1 MVPMSTVFAVM
12 ILFLIVGGIQTID
25 QAIDDFFSVDTL
37 ENVPSIIALILIFVC
52 IKISF
57 DNLEEKEGWEGLSK
71 IYKVLLWIF
80 LPIGAIFYYELY
92 ILDVNKNCFGWFGK
106 YVPSYLLALL
116 VSYVIVTVFFI
127 VINHT
132 REAWITSTCCVLQV
146 VAIVGIY
153 LVIANVCT
161 SSYAAGAAKQLAAD
175 EAIQYVI
182 TQPVKARYPSL
193 TGDKEKFAPTFLPLK
208 WVAADLE
215 EGDIVYSSEDI
226 GDQERILISDGEK
239 SGYVDTSCLEKC
251 EKQFHYMLVIN
262 SREENVPLYEEA
274 RWVTRFWQ
282 SSLSSGVIQYLKP
295 GESVQK
301 IGPDGGVGH
310 GLDYIKVETESG
322 VQGYLSSRYVDIV
335 KTPVIS

>member
-1 MVPMSTVFAVM
+1 MLLFPIPVIFVIV
-12 ILFLIVGGIQTID
+12 ILLAIVGGIQ
-25 QAIDDFFSVDTL
+25 AVDDFFSIDTL
-37 ENVPSIIALILIFVC
+37 ESIPSIIALILIFVC

-80 LPIGAIFYYELY
+80 LPIGAMLYYELY
-92 ILDVNKNCFGWFGK
+92 ILDVNKTCFGWLGK
-106 YVPSYLLALL
+106 YVPSYILALL
-116 VSYVIVTVFFI
+116 ASYVTVTIFFI

-146 VAIVGIY
+146 IAIVGIY
-153 LVIANVCT
+153 LVSANVCT
-161 SSYAAGAAKQLAAD
+161 SSYATHTAKQLAAD

-208 WVAADLE
+208 WVAANLE

-251 EKQFHYMLVIN
+251 EKQFHYMLVVN
-262 SREENVPLYEEA
+262 SKEENVPLYEEA
-274 RWVTRFWQ
+274 RWFIRFLQ
-282 SSLSSGVIQYLKP
+282 ASSVSSDVIQYLKP
-295 GESVQK
+295 GESVQN
-301 IGPDGGVGH
+301 IGSSGD
-310 GLDYIKVETESG
+310 LIEVETESG

-335 KTPVIS
+335 KTPVVS